1 MSALRSDDD
10 GAILRVLFGVIAAD
24 EVDAEEGVAS
34 VCAAY
39 QRLTDRMLAADEITR
54 GRDRARS
61 DTSVWLDAARLLALE
76 LDAAGKQ
83 RLLAAAFEVALA
95 DGFVLDEED
104 RVLATL
110 AAALGMSEHD
120 YRTTVD
126 KLMAAAH

>member
-34 VCAAY
+34 VCTAY
-39 QRLTDRMLAADEITR
+39 QHLTDRMLTDDEIAR

-76 LDAAGKQ
+76 LDEAGKQ

-120 YRTTVD
+120 YRTAVD